1 MADNDFPA
9 YELKYCVTSYTRVF
23 GVADYESDVRIM
35 KKRIQDGG
43 FKRMSKIYE
52 NCYYI
57 AIVNFAYSIQIS

>member
-9 YELKYCVTSYTRVF
+9 YENMLKSCVTSYTRIF

-35 KKRIQDGG
+35 KRRIQDDGM
-43 FKRMSKIYE
+43 KRKSKIDE

-57 AIVNFAYSIQIS
+57 AILLPPL